1 MKITKIF
8 ISNYRSI
15 KKEEINSDLFN
26 IFVGQNNHGK
36 TNLFEA
42 IDWFFNGQRKGESID
57 DIRYGRSGSEEVCV
71 EITFSDAKDGA
82 EHMRNATG
90 KTKMIQLLG
99 ENDEITVRRSSLD
112 LKNRILFVNGQ
123 KIEKPPTGFDNA
135 LNDFLPKF
143 EYVDTKKYYEDLIK
157 FGKKTPI
164 SLMLSG
170 VLEVLLEENE
180 QYKDFRKKFDEL
192 FGGEDSQVK
201 AKLDELSGQVRI
213 YLQKQFPECVE
224 VEFVVN
230 QPSFDELLKNFS
242 TTIDDGIITDVGE
255 KGDGMQR
262 ALMLAI
268 IQTYADYRR
277 QNEDIG
283 KSFLF
288 FIDEAELHLH
298 PSAQRNL
305 KNALLE
311 LSQKGDQVFLNT
323 HSSVFVADEADNQ
336 KIFKVEKTNKQTSA
350 KPISIQEKQGVVY
363 ELLGGSPSDLLLPRN
378 FMIVE
383 GKSEEVFLNS
393 IMKKFYSDK
402 PPIQIIFAG
411 GDLDR
416 QADSMNAVNT
426 AYVPLGQVSP
436 IYKERLIILCDKSV
450 NESKENNKKLFLKDY
465 PHLSTN
471 NQFFDLPEKSLEEYF
486 PPPWKKSA
494 EEVKKMDEVRNEKVI
509 YARDKVAQE
518 ISKKDFEEK
527 MKIMFEALVKCW
539 ELSYK

>member
-1 MKITKIF
+1 MKITKI
-8 ISNYRSI
+8 IVSNYRSI
-15 KKEEINSDLFN
+15 KEEEIIPDQFN

-42 IDWFFNGQRKGESID
+42 IDWFFNGLKRGDSID
-57 DIRYGRSGSEEVCV
+57 DIRHGRTGTSEIFVEV
-71 EITFSDAKDGA
+71 TFSGAKDGA

-99 ENDEITVRRSSLD
+99 DKDEITVRRTSLD
-112 LKNRILFVNGQ
+112 KNRILFIDGEQV
-123 KIEKPPTGFDNA
+123 EKQPTGFDNA

-164 SLMLSG
+164 SSMLSG
-170 VLEVLLEENE
+170 VLEVLLAEND
-180 QYKDFRKKFDEL
+180 QYKEFRTKFDEL
-192 FGGEDSQVK
+192 FGGEGSQVK
-201 AKLDELSGQVRI
+201 VKLDEISGQVKV
-213 YLQKQFPECVE
+213 YLQKQFPECAE
-224 VEFVVN
+224 VEFVVS
-230 QPSFDELLKNFS
+230 QPSFDDLLKNFS
-242 TTIDDGIITDVGE
+242 TTIDDGIVTDVGE

-268 IQTYADYRR
+268 IQTYADFRR
-277 QNEDIG
+277 KNEDIG

-305 KNALLE
+305 KKALLE

-336 KIFKVEKTNKQTSA
+336 KIYKVEKINKETTA
-350 KPISIQEKQGVVY
+350 EIISILGKQSVVY
-363 ELLGGSPSDLLLPRN
+363 ELLGGSPADLLLPRN

-383 GKSEEVFLNS
+383 GKSEVVFLETVINR
-393 IMKKFYSDK
+393 FYSDE

-416 QADSMNAVNT
+416 QADSMQAINT
-426 AYVPLGQVSP
+426 AYLPLGQVSP
-436 IYKERLIILCDKSV
+436 IYREKLIILCDKSKD
-450 NESKENNKKLFLKDY
+450 EAKENDKKKFLKAQ
-465 PHLSTN
+465 PHLLKN
-471 NQFFDLPEKSLEEYF
+471 DQFYDLPEKALEAYF
-486 PPPWKKSA
+486 PAPWKLTEEEIKSLDSD
-494 EEVKKMDEVRNEKVI
+494 KNGKVI
-509 YARDKVAQE
+509 YARDTVGAKIRQV
-518 ISKKDFEEK
+518 DFEQE
-527 MKIMFEALVKCW
+527 MEVVFNALKKAW
-539 ELSYK
+539 ELAYK